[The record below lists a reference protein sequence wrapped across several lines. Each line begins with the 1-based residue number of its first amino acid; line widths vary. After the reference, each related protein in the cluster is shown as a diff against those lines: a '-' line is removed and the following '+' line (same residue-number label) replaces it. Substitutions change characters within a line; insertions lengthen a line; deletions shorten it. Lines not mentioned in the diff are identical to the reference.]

1 MVFCLENCPK
11 LLKGIIR
18 GQRLRICKNFEITRT
33 IYWKF
38 LVSFDTLNRF
48 FHIPAFMDYFQYFE
62 NLNSISVPSIN
73 RLYQLHEILVKP
85 YLVPKLTVDRATFEP
100 TTLDTKQT

>member
-1 MVFCLENCPK
+1 M
-11 LLKGIIR
+11 
-18 GQRLRICKNFEITRT
+18 
-33 IYWKF
+33 
-38 LVSFDTLNRF
+38 NRF
-48 FHIPAFMDYFQYFE
+48 FHIPAFMDYFQYFQ